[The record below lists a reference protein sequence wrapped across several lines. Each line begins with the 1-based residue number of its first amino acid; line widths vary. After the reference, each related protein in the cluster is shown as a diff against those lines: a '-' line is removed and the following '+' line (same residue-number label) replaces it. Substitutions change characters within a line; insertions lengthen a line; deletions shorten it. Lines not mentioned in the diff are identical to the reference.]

1 MRKRGNEMLRAEI
14 EKTLKEVIA
23 ENTMNAVSADDI
35 KSGSNL
41 SEDYGLDSIMVIN
54 LILELEDR
62 LGICFEDD
70 DFENIDLFSFDEF
83 LEKLVEKN
91 G

>member
-1 MRKRGNEMLRAEI
+1 MLRAEI

>member
-1 MRKRGNEMLRAEI
+1 MLRAEI

-83 LEKLVEKN
+83 LEKLIEKN

>member
-1 MRKRGNEMLRAEI
+1 MLRAEI

-23 ENTMNAVSADDI
+23 ENTMNAVSADI